1 MRAISK
7 ALCKFVQKWLPSA
20 YVLAL
25 ILTLVAF
32 LGAWGLT
39 DSSLLDCVKY
49 MSQGMYSLLSFTMQ
63 MVLVLVTGHCLASS
77 KPVKKLLRSIAY
89 LPKNRV
95 AATLTVALVGMIAT
109 YLNWGLGMIAGA
121 LVAKEIARVFKG
133 RGVKVDYAVLIAACH
148 AGNIIRG
155 PSSSIPLEVTAESS
169 IVYEIVGDIIPT
181 TATLYS
187 SWNLIITVL
196 VLISGLITYALIC
209 PRESECIEIQQ
220 AVLDADAAREEA
232 EEKAHAAKSWKDM
245 DFAEKLDN
253 FAPLAIIPALIVVAY
268 MVWYFWTKRTL
279 NFGLNEVVLM
289 FFAAGALCHKTPGNY
304 SRAMGEAIKS
314 AAGITLQFLFYAA
327 IMGLVKNSG
336 LVDILANFFVSISSA
351 KTLPLFTLLGCWSR
365 QHFHSLR
372 RRTVDRAGPHHDAG
386 RRHSERGLCQDS
398 HGAVLGRLLDQ
409 PDSALLGAARAVPG
423 RPGDQGHHGL
433 LLHLCHCVRHCDLGL
448 FPGPVSNKATVFNPE
463 LF

>member
-1 MRAISK
+1 M
-7 ALCKFVQKWLPSA
+7 
-20 YVLAL
+20 
-25 ILTLVAF
+25 
-32 LGAWGLT
+32 GAWGLT

-304 SRAMGEAIKS
+304 SRAMGEAHQIRRRYYPAVPVLRRHYGPGQKFRPC
-314 AAGITLQFLFYAA
+314 GYPGQFLCQHLLRQDAA
-327 IMGLVKNSG
+327 
-336 LVDILANFFVSISSA
+336 
-351 KTLPLFTLLGCWSR
+351 PLHLLGCWSR

>member
-77 KPVKKLLRSIAY
+77 KPVKKLLRSIAC

-121 LVAKEIARVFKG
+121 LVAKEVARVFKG

-155 PSSSIPLEVTAESS
+155 PSSSIPLEVAAESS
-169 IVYEIVGDIIPT
+169 IVYETVGAIIPVST
-181 TATLYS
+181 TLYS
-187 SWNLIITVL
+187 SWNLIITAL

-209 PRESECIEIQQ
+209 PRENECIEIQQ

-232 EEKAHAAKSWKDM
+232 EEKAHAAKKWKDM

-253 FAPLAIIPALIVVAY
+253 FAPQAIIPALIIVAY
-268 MVWYFWTKRTL
+268 MVWYFWT
-279 NFGLNEVVLM
+279 
-289 FFAAGALCHKTPGNY
+289 FA
-304 SRAMGEAIKS
+304 
-314 AAGITLQFLFYAA
+314 
-327 IMGLVKNSG
+327 
-336 LVDILANFFVSISSA
+336 
-351 KTLPLFTLLGCWSR
+351 
-365 QHFHSLR
+365 
-372 RRTVDRAGPHHDAG
+372 
-386 RRHSERGLCQDS
+386 
-398 HGAVLGRLLDQ
+398 
-409 PDSALLGAARAVPG
+409 
-423 RPGDQGHHGL
+423 
-433 LLHLCHCVRHCDLGL
+433 
-448 FPGPVSNKATVFNPE
+448 
-463 LF
+463 

>member
-77 KPVKKLLRSIAY
+77 KPVKKLLRSIAC

-121 LVAKEIARVFKG
+121 LVAKEVARVFKG

-155 PSSSIPLEVTAESS
+155 PSSSIPLEVAAESS
-169 IVYEIVGDIIPT
+169 IVYETVGAIIPVST
-181 TATLYS
+181 TLYS
-187 SWNLIITVL
+187 SWNLIITAL

-209 PRESECIEIQQ
+209 PRENECIEIQQ

-232 EEKAHAAKSWKDM
+232 EEKAHAAKKWKDM

-253 FAPLAIIPALIVVAY
+253 FAPLAIIPALIIVAY

-336 LVDILANFFVSISSA
+336 LVDILANFFVNISSA
-351 KTLPLFTLLGCWSR
+351 KTLPLFTFWAAGIVNIFVPSGGGQWTVQGPIMMQAADTLNADFAKTAMALCWGDSWTNQIQPFWALPALSLAGLGIKDIMGYCFTFAIVSGIVISVC
-365 QHFHSLR
+365 FL
-372 RRTVDRAGPHHDAG
+372 
-386 RRHSERGLCQDS
+386 
-398 HGAVLGRLLDQ
+398 VL
-409 PDSALLGAARAVPG
+409 
-423 RPGDQGHHGL
+423 
-433 LLHLCHCVRHCDLGL
+433 
-448 FPGPVSNKATVFNPE
+448 
-463 LF
+463 